1 MDSVEITLKIYK
13 SIEKALN
20 LGYNKLYVNVD
31 DLENGFGFLRLL
43 AMHGSKDII
52 IYEETLKL
60 ETCYK
65 ILDLI
70 EQSEYDV
77 KDFTIKL

>member
-1 MDSVEITLKIYK
+1 MCSVDITLIFKHID
-13 SIEKALN
+13 EALD
-20 LGYNKLYVNVD
+20 LGYNRLYVNVD

-52 IYEETLKL
+52 VYEETLKL
-60 ETCYK
+60 EACYK

-70 EQSEYDV
+70 GQSEYDV